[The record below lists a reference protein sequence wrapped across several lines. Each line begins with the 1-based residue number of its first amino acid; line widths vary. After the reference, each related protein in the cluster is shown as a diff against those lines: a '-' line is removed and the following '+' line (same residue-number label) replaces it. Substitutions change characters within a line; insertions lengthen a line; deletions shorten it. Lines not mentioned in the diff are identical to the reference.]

1 MLLNMTDFFRD
12 AIIYGIVDNGVMILG
27 AMTGYNLEKYLPKRF
42 QTGLLT
48 VVGAGIGNTVSDFM
62 GGVSTLNWELA
73 FGTALG
79 CLIGLVY
86 IPILIYIGR
95 LRNLTKGGRNEKKI

>member
-1 MLLNMTDFFRD
+1 MTDFFSD
-12 AIIYGIVDNGVMILG
+12 AVIYGIVDNGVMILG

-48 VVGAGIGNTVSDFM
+48 VVGAGLGNTVSDFM
-62 GGVSTLNWELA
+62 GGASTFNWELA

-79 CLIGLVY
+79 CLVGLVFIPTLVY
-86 IPILIYIGR
+86 IGK
-95 LRNLTKGGRNEKKI
+95 LRQMYKEVK

>member
-1 MLLNMTDFFRD
+1 MSIDF
-12 AIIYGIVDNGVMILG
+12 IVYGIVDNGVMILG
-27 AMTGYNLEKYLPKRF
+27 AMTGLELERFLPKRF

-62 GGVSTLNWELA
+62 GGASTLNWELA

-79 CLIGLVY
+79 CLIGLVF
-86 IPILIYIGR
+86 IPTLHYIGK
-95 LRNLTKGGRNEKKI
+95 LRILYKNK

>member
-1 MLLNMTDFFRD
+1 MTDLFAD

-62 GGVSTLNWELA
+62 GGASTLNWELA

-79 CLIGLVY
+79 CLIGLVF
-86 IPILIYIGR
+86 IPILIYIGK
-95 LRNLTKGGRNEKKI
+95 LRNLTKGERNEKKI